1 MDETPQKWRDEEE
14 KGSAWESR
22 GLIAFTFTLFLVFY
36 KQKNYYFST
45 YQLLIILR
53 QKLQESSAEFE
64 DSTKSVISPF
74 HFASIS
80 LSCKNNAKLTV

>member
-53 QKLQESSAEFE
+53 QKLQESSAESE
-64 DSTKSVISPF
+64 DSKKICNFPIPF
-74 HFASIS
+74 CIYFID
-80 LSCKNNAKLTV
+80 LQKQC